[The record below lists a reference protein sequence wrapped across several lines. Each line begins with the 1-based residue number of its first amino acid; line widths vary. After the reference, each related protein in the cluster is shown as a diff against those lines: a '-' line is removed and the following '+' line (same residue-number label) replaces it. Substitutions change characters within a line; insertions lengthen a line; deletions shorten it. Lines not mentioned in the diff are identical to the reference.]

1 MVEFRYTSHTGEGL
15 ITTSVPSA
23 TMDRMK
29 PREDDELVPPSRSE
43 SGQVAGK
50 TAEAAVAAIPVV
62 GGPLAVV
69 VATLFGFSYDR
80 RLAAWR
86 EEVFDRIRALEEQ
99 GVSVQDLANDDAFLD
114 ALAQATRTAEAQS
127 SEEKRRYLA
136 DALFNIGAGTPVTPD
151 KQAVY
156 LRYLEELTISHMQ
169 MLAFLTDP
177 PGFLAE
183 RDVPWPNISA
193 GGLGNIVQAGLPELY
208 ADKPLLDT
216 VLGDLQRFGL
226 ADSPGLSTVMTGSG
240 LRAPRGT
247 DKGREFMRLITRDGA
262 Q

>member
-1 MVEFRYTSHTGEGL
+1 
-15 ITTSVPSA
+15 
-23 TMDRMK
+23 MDRME

-43 SGQVAGK
+43 SRQVAGK

-80 RLAAWR
+80 RLTAWR
-86 EEVFDRIRALEEQ
+86 EEVFDRIRALEKQ
-99 GVSVQDLANDDAFLD
+99 GVSVEDLANDDAFLD

-136 DALFNIGAGTPVTPD
+136 DALFNIGAGTPVTAD

-226 ADSPGLSTVMTGSG
+226 ADSPGLSAVMTGSG

-247 DKGREFMRLITRDGA
+247 DKGREFMRFITRDGA

>member
-1 MVEFRYTSHTGEGL
+1 MGAR
-15 ITTSVPSA
+15 
-23 TMDRMK
+23 K
-29 PREDDELVPPSRSE
+29 DDEFAPPQRSR

-50 TAEAAVAAIPVV
+50 AAEAVVAAIPVV

-69 VATLFGFSYDR
+69 VATLFGVSYDR

-86 EEVFDRIRALEEQ
+86 EEVFDRIRALEDR
-99 GVSVQDLANDDAFLD
+99 GVSVQDLADNDAFLD

-127 SEEKRRYLA
+127 NEEKRRYLA
-136 DALFNIGAGTPVTPD
+136 DALFNVGAGTAVAPD

-156 LRYLEELTISHMQ
+156 LRYVEDLTISHLR

-183 RDVPWPNISA
+183 RDIPWPNIAA
-193 GGLGNIVQAGLPELY
+193 GGLGNVVQAGLPELY
-208 ADKPLLDT
+208 ADQPLLET
-216 VLGDLQRFGL
+216 VVSDLQRFGL
-226 ADSPGLSTVMTGSG
+226 ADSPGLNTVMTDSG

-247 DKGREFMRLITRDGA
+247 NKGREFMRFITRDSA
-262 Q
+262 E